1 MWRSLLAIL
10 ILVFVVP
17 VMAQDEVAMSVPD
30 YTSPSLDVLPANPDI
45 VYARDYQQ
53 VIGAVDIY
61 DAPGGNYLRTRP
73 AGTFFVSVIS
83 YEGDWA
89 QINSGEWILSS
100 ALQSAP
106 RSYLGG
112 IFLEGRDTDAQLG
125 LLHESVYL
133 RTTLGSEDYVP
144 NTLIEEYEAVYV
156 YESRIV
162 DDVEWVRIGDN
173 AWIRRSSVRYVN
185 PVARPAEIES
195 ERWVG
200 VDRDEQVLIAYDGD
214 TPFFATLVSTGLDE
228 SPTHEGFYSTYARF
242 SPRDMSR
249 GNINQPWFYH
259 MEDVPYTFYFNGDQ
273 ALHGAYW
280 HNSFG
285 TPQSHG
291 CVNMSLT
298 AAHYV
303 YNFLSETLDITD
315 ENAIW
320 SMVWVY

>member
-1 MWRSLLAIL
+1 MWRNLLAIL
-10 ILVFVVP
+10 VLALVFP
-17 VMAQDEVAMSVPD
+17 VMAQDEVSMTVPSHI
-30 YTSPSLDVLPANPDI
+30 TPSLEVLPANLDI

-73 AGTFFVSVIS
+73 AGTFFVSVLS
-83 YEGDWA
+83 YSGGWA
-89 QINSGEWILSS
+89 QINAGEWILTD
-100 ALQSAP
+100 ALQAAP

-112 IFLEGRDTDAQLG
+112 VFLDGLDTDVQSG

-133 RTTLGSEDYVP
+133 RTVPGTEDYSDV
-144 NTLIEEYEAVYV
+144 LIEEYNPVYI

-162 DDVEWVRIGDN
+162 DDLEWVRIGDN
-173 AWIRRSSVRYVN
+173 AWIRRSSVRYIN
-185 PVARPAEIES
+185 PVTQPVEIES
-195 ERWVG
+195 QRWVG
-200 VDRDEQVLIAYDGD
+200 VDREEQILIAYDGD
-214 TPFFATLVSTGLDE
+214 SPVFATLVSTGLEE

-259 MEDVPYTFYFNGDQ
+259 MEDVPYTFYFNDDQ

-280 HNSFG
+280 HNHFG

-298 AAHYV
+298 AAHWV
-303 YNFLSETLDITD
+303 YNFLSETVDITD
-315 ENAIW
+315 ENAVW